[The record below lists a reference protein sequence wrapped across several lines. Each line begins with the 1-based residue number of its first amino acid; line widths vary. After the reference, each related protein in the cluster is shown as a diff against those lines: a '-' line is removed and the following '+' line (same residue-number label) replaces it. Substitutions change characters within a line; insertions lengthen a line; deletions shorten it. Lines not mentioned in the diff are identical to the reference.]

1 MRFKD
6 LFKMAREN
14 LFRRK
19 LRTSL
24 TILSIV
30 IGTVSIVLMIAL
42 GIGIQSSVEEQF
54 TSFGSVNVLEVS
66 KTQTETKTSR
76 FQEETK
82 NSGLSDSDLEY
93 LGSLDGVDGVA
104 PTISTRVK
112 LVSSQYETYVN
123 AVGYDPALMSLM
135 GFKVQQGSLLSD
147 NYHYDILFGDKALEG
162 FAKTESDNPNAAIQR
177 PDEESDSSSSGG
189 GRNGRFGGNPFNE
202 AVEKEYPVNPLTE
215 RFKMNLNISEDTS
228 EGVRKL
234 YSFNGVGILEAGD
247 SAKDYN
253 VYVPIKVLDKLLKE
267 YTESRYTFNA
277 DGTKEMMTYTTSY
290 STIMVKVNDLDR
302 VTEIQAI
309 IEAKGYSV
317 FSLMSILDTI
327 NQTLGVLQIALGAI
341 GGISLF
347 VAAIGITNTMVM
359 AITERKKEI
368 GIMKVIGA
376 TFKDIKRL
384 FLLESALIGLLGG
397 IIGIALCVG
406 LSKLISSPMF
416 SRVMSGGD
424 SGTSFAFT
432 IPQWLILAGLVFTT
446 LIGVL
451 SGYLP
456 ALKAMRSSALEAIRN
471 E

>member
-1 MRFKD
+1 
-6 LFKMAREN
+6 MAREN

-24 TILSIV
+24 TVLSIV

-42 GIGIQSSVEEQF
+42 GIGIQASVKEQF
-54 TSFGSVNVLEVS
+54 NSFGSVNVLEVS
-66 KTQTETKTSR
+66 MKQNDTKTSR

-82 NSGLSDSDLEY
+82 TTGLSDSDVEY
-93 LGSLDGVDGVA
+93 LASLDGVDGVA

-112 LVSSQYETYVN
+112 LVSNQYETYVN

-135 GFKVQQGSLLSD
+135 GFKVKEGNLLSD
-147 NYHYDILFGDKALEG
+147 NYHNEILFGDKALEG
-162 FAKTESDNPNAAIQR
+162 FKKTQSDNPNSAIQR
-177 PDEESDSSSSGG
+177 PDDPEDLATSDSSGG
-189 GRNGRFGGNPFNE
+189 SRRMGGNPFGDE
-202 AVEKEYPVNPLTE
+202 VTKVYPVNPLTE

-234 YSFNGVGILEAGD
+234 YSFNGVGILEPGD

-253 VYVPIKVLDKLLKE
+253 VYIPMKVLDKLLKE
-267 YTESRYTFNA
+267 YTESKVKVNP
-277 DGTKEMMTYTTSY
+277 DGTTENQTYTTTY
-290 STIMVKVNDLDR
+290 SSIMVKVNDLDL
-302 VTEIQAI
+302 VTEIQDI
-309 IEAKGYSV
+309 IEGQGYSV

-327 NQTLGVLQIALGAI
+327 NSTLAVLQIALGAI

-384 FLLESALIGLLGG
+384 FLIESALIGLIGG
-397 IIGIALCVG
+397 IIGIVLCIG

-416 SRVMSGGD
+416 SRVMSGGG
-424 SGTSFAFT
+424 SGTSFAFS
-432 IPQWLILAGLVFTT
+432 IPEWLIISGLVFTT
-446 LIGVL
+446 LIGIL

-456 ALKAMRSSALEAIRN
+456 AVKAMRSSALEAIRN
-471 E
+471 D

>member
-42 GIGIQSSVEEQF
+42 GIGIQDNVKEQF
-54 TSFGSVNVLEVS
+54 NSFGSVNVLEVS
-66 KTQTETKTSR
+66 KKQNEVKTSR
-76 FQEETK
+76 YQEVS
-82 NSGLSDSDLEY
+82 NISGLSDSDVVY
-93 LGSLDGVDGVA
+93 LQSLDGVDGVA
-104 PTISTRVK
+104 PTISTTVK
-112 LVSSQYETYVN
+112 LLTNQYETYVN
-123 AVGYDPALMSLM
+123 VIGYDPALMELM
-135 GFKVQQGSLLSD
+135 GFKVKEGSLLRD
-147 NYHYDILFGDKALEG
+147 NNHNDILFGDKALEG
-162 FAKTESDNPNAAIQR
+162 FKKTQSDNPNAAIQR
-177 PDEESDSSSSGG
+177 PDEPEVQVSQNDRMFG
-189 GRNGRFGGNPFNE
+189 NGEPTK
-202 AVEKEYPVNPLTE
+202 VYPVNPLKE
-215 RFKMNLNISEDTS
+215 RFKMNLNVSEDNS

-234 YSFNGVGILEAGD
+234 YAFNGVGIIEPGD

-253 VYVPIKVLDKLLKE
+253 VYVPMKVLDKLLKE
-267 YTESRYTFNA
+267 YTESKVKVNA
-277 DGTKEMMTYTTSY
+277 DGTKENLSYTTSY
-290 STIMVKVNDLDR
+290 TTIMVKVDNLDKVTDL
-302 VTEIQAI
+302 QKI
-309 IEAKGYSV
+309 IEDKGYSV

-327 NQTLGVLQIALGAI
+327 NKTLGVLQIALGAI

-384 FLLESALIGLLGG
+384 FLVESALIGLVGG
-397 IIGIALCVG
+397 VIGIVLCIG
-406 LSKLISSPMF
+406 LSNLISSPAF
-416 SRVMSGGD
+416 SKVMSGGEGG
-424 SGTSFAFT
+424 SSFAFA
-432 IPQWLILAGLVFTT
+432 IPSWLILSGLVFTT
-446 LIGVL
+446 LIGIA

-456 ALKAMRSSALEAIRN
+456 AVKAMRSSALEAIRN
-471 E
+471 D